1 MDGDSDEDFGSDFL
15 DDSEFLAIATQAER
29 QLLSTATDTHSRTNT
44 ASNLSKGCGG
54 GPGPEAIY
62 IDDTGFD
69 DAITGTGGSFL
80 PPPPSQG
87 LLQTTTLGAGNGA
100 TNARSKAHTRN
111 NINSSGNSSGSG
123 YNWPRANARSQELPT
138 HHKIDLE
145 AAKTWVYPVNVS
157 FRDYQF
163 NIVRRALL
171 SNVLCALPTGS
182 FSPPSR
188 PVAAS
193 RTWGR

>member
-29 QLLSTATDTHSRTNT
+29 HLLSTATDTHSRINT

-69 DAITGTGGSFL
+69 GATTGTGRSFL

-87 LLQTTTLGAGNGA
+87 LLQTTTLGANNGT
-100 TNARSKAHTRN
+100 TNARANAHTRN
-111 NINSSGNSSGSG
+111 INSSGSG

-182 FSPPSR
+182 FSSPLLPDPLR
-188 PVAAS
+188 H
-193 RTWGR
+193 R